1 VKDTYLLIYT
11 RYKFL
16 IFSVYTLIST
26 LGLFMQYTKEV
37 LSITSILVV
46 FASIFFC
53 LYAWFNGTFTFV
65 FAIDGNS
72 STGEVYRR
80 WCLIIFSSL
89 FYVYTLMAL
98 LHKYVSI

>member
-1 VKDTYLLIYT
+1 MKDTYLLIYT

-46 FASIFFC
+46 FASIFFAYM
-53 LYAWFNGTFTFV
+53 LG
-65 FAIDGNS
+65 
-72 STGEVYRR
+72 
-80 WCLIIFSSL
+80 
-89 FYVYTLMAL
+89 LMEL
-98 LHKYVSI
+98 LPSYLL

>member
-1 VKDTYLLIYT
+1 MKETYLLIYKK
-11 RYKFL
+11 YKLL
-16 IFSVYTLIST
+16 IFFIYTLISS
-26 LGLFMQYTKEV
+26 LGLFIQYIKEV

-46 FASIFFC
+46 FSSTFFC

-80 WCLIIFSSL
+80 WCVIIFSSL
-89 FYVYTLMAL
+89 FYVYTLIDPFL
-98 LHKYVSI
+98 

>member
-1 VKDTYLLIYT
+1 MKETYLLIYT
-11 RYKFL
+11 KYKFPIFL
-16 IFSVYTLIST
+16 IYTLIST

-46 FASIFFC
+46 FAPTFFC

-80 WCLIIFSSL
+80 WCVIIFSSL
-89 FYVYTLMAL
+89 FYVYTLIDPFL
-98 LHKYVSI
+98 